1 MDQTYIKENLS
12 KLYHSV
18 IDKKKELQLHS
29 LPAEN
34 VFEVPGTDKK
44 AFINIDK
51 AGQITIIIN

>member
-12 KLYHSV
+12 KLYHS
-18 IDKKKELQLHS
+18 IMDKKKELQLHS

-44 AFINIDK
+44 AFINIDTT
-51 AGQITIIIN
+51 GQTTIIIN